1 MSMSAPGEAE
11 ERCPRCDLPR
21 SQWTDN
27 GHGYARRE
35 QLYCCRGC
43 AEEAACVCLEAGP
56 AA

>member
-1 MSMSAPGEAE
+1 MITPPEAE

-27 GHGYARRE
+27 GQGYPRVDL
-35 QLYCCRGC
+35 LYCCRGC
-43 AEEAACVCLEAGP
+43 AEQGMCVCLEAGP